1 MAISIFTMIDDSVVS
16 GTAHLVDL
24 DHNMSTKHSEG
35 NKEIVLI
42 PTRPK
47 TLMIRWIGRHEE
59 KRFQLSV

>member
-42 PTRPK
+42 PTSPK
-47 TLMIRWIGRHEE
+47 TLMIR
-59 KRFQLSV
+59 